1 MSRPDSLSDFSI
13 VEIMSKFAG
22 IEAFPAKINGIGT
35 GVNGREYISKEPA
48 GANNSAMKILL

>member
-1 MSRPDSLSDFSI
+1 MSRPNSLADFGI

-35 GVNGREYISKEPA
+35 GVNGGEYIF
-48 GANNSAMKILL
+48 